1 MSYTQRRPAGPRP
14 RPSKSAAPAQPKPA
28 RALLDTPSAAKMIGM
43 SSRTLEKWRTL
54 GEGPPFLKFG
64 RRVLYSRTDL
74 ESWIE
79 SRRRQSTSEV

>member
-1 MSYTQRRPAGPRP
+1 MSYNQRRPTGPGS
-14 RPSKSAAPAQPKPA
+14 RPSKPTAQAQPKPA
-28 RALLDTPSAAKMIGM
+28 RALLDTPSAAKMMHM
-43 SSRTLEKWRTL
+43 SSRTLEKWRSL

-74 ESWIE
+74 EGWIE